1 MIVFRVFDKKEKR
14 FIKIGKRTNDIYV
27 NKPAVIA
34 TLTKY
39 YNLEEIKERFE
50 LVDYELKRIK
60 KEGN

>member
-1 MIVFRVFDKKEKR
+1 MKVFRIYDKEKKE

-39 YNLEEIKERFE
+39 YNLVDYKERFE
-50 LVDYELKRIK
+50 LIDYELVRCK
-60 KEGN
+60 